1 MGELVVNFSTLDL
14 LTMNIDATVQQ
25 MNNRI
30 NDIGTMAGR
39 ISGVSTR
46 RGYLAP
52 PSASFTAGRTISET
66 R

>member
-30 NDIGTMAGR
+30 
-39 ISGVSTR
+39 
-46 RGYLAP
+46 
-52 PSASFTAGRTISET
+52 TISET